1 MHINLS
7 WDLFIIVFFLV
18 IIAYSFVIGKNQTM
32 KVILSTYVAILA
44 ADGAGNL
51 VQKYF
56 LGSDPVINLFA
67 VQANNS
73 AFVVMKISIFV
84 LLTVL
89 LTVRGAFQ
97 IDLMQDKSRFF
108 SVFLTGAYG
117 VLSAGLIIS
126 TILVYVSG
134 VSLFHAFA
142 PSPENPIIAIAAD
155 STLVRTMVENYSVWF
170 SFPAVVFMIASLFG
184 GDE

>member
-1 MHINLS
+1 
-7 WDLFIIVFFLV
+7 
-18 IIAYSFVIGKNQTM
+18 
-32 KVILSTYVAILA
+32 
-44 ADGAGNL
+44 
-51 VQKYF
+51 
-56 LGSDPVINLFA
+56 
-67 VQANNS
+67 

-134 VSLFHAFA
+134 ISLFHAFA
-142 PSPENPIIAIAAD
+142 VGPDNPIVTIAAD
-155 STLVRTMVENYSVWF
+155 SSLVRMMVENYSIWF

-184 GDE
+184 TSE